1 MNMTELFANINPDVK
16 EYAKTAWS
24 LALAQRDPAAAADF
38 LNTVTNYYK
47 VVGTPE
53 EVEFLRFYFNMQ
65 MEMMDK

>member
-1 MNMTELFANINPDVK
+1 MTELFANINPDVK

-24 LALAQRDPAAAADF
+24 LALAQKDPAKAADF

-47 VVGTPE
+47 TIGTSE

-65 MEMMDK
+65 MEMMKE